1 MTLRRLGMVLSA
13 VWLAGVASAQPTREP
28 AAESLAVDASVD
40 RAVLFLAR
48 RQTPPGGGPSA
59 EVGSFSA
66 DRFPVALTALSV
78 LAMLSAGHTE
88 DDGRYGLVLLRAA
101 DYLVSRLPEDGFY
114 GRLDGSR
121 MYGQALVVLALSEL
135 SVQSFSV
142 ERRRDYRRVL
152 ERAAGMLMAAQ
163 RVEKEARYA
172 GGWRY
177 EPQSTDADLSVTGWC
192 VLALSTARLAGVD
205 VPDEVFARAA
215 AFARGCLVREG
226 DAVGFAYQPG
236 GGLSTGP
243 TAAGV
248 MVMHL
253 AGAVGAGGDAAEV
266 VAAATATLGRRPV
279 RFEDR
284 FAYYAAHAAVLATHH
299 ADPAVRRSP
308 GAGVARGAVWAW
320 AVPLLLPLQQED
332 GGLPTS
338 RTGEE
343 PGRIYATAMAI
354 LTLTAPNGVLLSHQ
368 P

>member
-1 MTLRRLGMVLSA
+1 MKRARPGMALSA
-13 VWLAGVASAQPTREP
+13 VLVAGLATAQPAREP
-28 AAESLAVDASVD
+28 AVESLAVDAAVD

-48 RQTPPGGGPSA
+48 SQTPPGTAPPA

-101 DYLVSRLPEDGFY
+101 DYLVARLPEDGFY

-121 MYGQALVVLALSEL
+121 LYGQALVVLALSEL
-135 SVQSFSV
+135 SVQAFSV
-142 ERRRDYRRVL
+142 ERRRDYLRAL
-152 ERAAGMLMAAQ
+152 ERAVGVLLAAQ

-177 EPQSTDADLSVTGWC
+177 EPASTDSDLSVTGWC
-192 VLALSTARLAGVD
+192 VLALSAARLAGAE
-205 VPDEVFARAA
+205 VPDEAFTRAA
-215 AFARGCLVREG
+215 AFAGACVVRDG

-248 MVMHL
+248 LVLHL
-253 AGAVGAGGDAAEV
+253 AGGAGAGGDAAGV

-299 ADPAVRRSP
+299 ADPTLRPSP

-320 AVPLLLPLQQED
+320 AVPMLLPLQQED

-338 RTGEE
+338 RTAEE

-354 LTLTAPNGVLLSHQ
+354 LTLTAPRGVLLSHQ
-368 P
+368 R